1 MHLAKQPRTKKPLK
15 VKSTKAAI
23 YSKQS
28 AIPSVKFEE
37 QNLTS
42 YSGLVIIQ
50 KFFKEI
56 GLKERLNKCVR
67 HLPNTRQYN
76 FTTIL
81 FCLIIHSLIGFRKL
95 TDVQYYGDDPMV
107 RRVTALHSYPSAS
120 TLSRMLS
127 EYDAKSVEKV
137 QDLNRN
143 ICLERIAKES
153 LNRVTLDFDGSVL
166 STKRHSEGTAVGFN
180 KKKKGLRSYYPLQ
193 CTIAQTGQVL
203 DVLHRSGNVH
213 DSNGASELVIRC
225 VEAARENNPDAII
238 EVRMDSAFFSDYM
251 VKVLEDIGVEYTITV
266 PFERLTTLKTMITER
281 RVWWPMNGRVS
292 FFEKK
297 WKPSSWS
304 KKSRFL
310 FIRQKTAVQG
320 KNPVQL
326 DLFEPKESKFDYK
339 VIITNKKCVSR
350 KAVKFHEGRG
360 YQENIFSE
368 LKSQLNMEYIPC
380 RKWNGNKIYLLSN
393 FLVHN
398 LGRELQMSLSS
409 PAKRNNES
417 RSPLW
422 VFEGIGSIRQKLIH
436 RAGRLTNEA
445 GKIVLTM
452 NLNKRFR
459 AAFERLLSCQ
469 GG

>member
-1 MHLAKQPRTKKPLK
+1 MHLAKNTRAKKPLK

-28 AIPSVKFEE
+28 AIPSIKFEE

-42 YSGLVIIQ
+42 YSGLVIMQ

-166 STKRHSEGTAVGFN
+166 STN
-180 KKKKGLRSYYPLQ
+180 RS
-193 CTIAQTGQVL
+193 
-203 DVLHRSGNVH
+203 
-213 DSNGASELVIRC
+213 
-225 VEAARENNPDAII
+225 
-238 EVRMDSAFFSDYM
+238 SA
-251 VKVLEDIGVEYTITV
+251 
-266 PFERLTTLKTMITER
+266 
-281 RVWWPMNGRVS
+281 
-292 FFEKK
+292 
-297 WKPSSWS
+297 
-304 KKSRFL
+304 
-310 FIRQKTAVQG
+310 
-320 KNPVQL
+320 
-326 DLFEPKESKFDYK
+326 
-339 VIITNKKCVSR
+339 
-350 KAVKFHEGRG
+350 
-360 YQENIFSE
+360 
-368 LKSQLNMEYIPC
+368 
-380 RKWNGNKIYLLSN
+380 
-393 FLVHN
+393 
-398 LGRELQMSLSS
+398 
-409 PAKRNNES
+409 
-417 RSPLW
+417 
-422 VFEGIGSIRQKLIH
+422 
-436 RAGRLTNEA
+436 
-445 GKIVLTM
+445 
-452 NLNKRFR
+452 
-459 AAFERLLSCQ
+459 
-469 GG
+469 